1 MASVPFH
8 AAERLHEY
16 VAAPAV
22 GAAVDAEAIDIAMTN
37 SIFHH
42 RNEYRDPHRSTH
54 IILGGPVASDASGG
68 ESERLSVPDWRR
80 PPARYLGAAGNCG
93 SVAAVGNLV
102 PFFSVTNPSEIKL
115 SSSPRPRPSFNHMS
129 GTRMLSASSGTSEN
143 GSDSGGGSPAHMEQ
157 NATDALLAPLLL
169 QKNQESNSLPHPPNP
184 IKREMSTGSPSEIKS
199 EKVGRVSKKS
209 SGSTPKGATRKAV
222 AKVDKRKRS
231 QLDDRVPGSESN
243 APRPTES
250 YAQLAGLAIKAL
262 KMAQVMCT
270 VSTLR
275 IPPPPPP
282 SPNRTTNL
290 QRAGGGGG
298 GGGGKSDYFLCS
310 VVEYLLCARF

>member
-1 MASVPFH
+1 M
-8 AAERLHEY
+8 
-16 VAAPAV
+16 
-22 GAAVDAEAIDIAMTN
+22 DAEAIDIAMTN

-169 QKNQESNSLPHPPNP
+169 QKNQEPISLSPLQTPSKEKCPGDHPAKLNQ
-184 IKREMSTGSPSEIKS
+184 KR
-199 EKVGRVSKKS
+199 
-209 SGSTPKGATRKAV
+209 
-222 AKVDKRKRS
+222 
-231 QLDDRVPGSESN
+231 
-243 APRPTES
+243 
-250 YAQLAGLAIKAL
+250 
-262 KMAQVMCT
+262 
-270 VSTLR
+270 
-275 IPPPPPP
+275 
-282 SPNRTTNL
+282 
-290 QRAGGGGG
+290 
-298 GGGGKSDYFLCS
+298 
-310 VVEYLLCARF
+310 

>member
-1 MASVPFH
+1 
-8 AAERLHEY
+8 
-16 VAAPAV
+16 
-22 GAAVDAEAIDIAMTN
+22 
-37 SIFHH
+37 
-42 RNEYRDPHRSTH
+42 
-54 IILGGPVASDASGG
+54 
-68 ESERLSVPDWRR
+68 
-80 PPARYLGAAGNCG
+80 
-93 SVAAVGNLV
+93 
-102 PFFSVTNPSEIKL
+102 
-115 SSSPRPRPSFNHMS
+115 
-129 GTRMLSASSGTSEN
+129 MLSASSGTSEN
-143 GSDSGGGSPAHMEQ
+143 GSDSGGGSPAHREQ

-169 QKNQESNSLPHPPNP
+169 QKNQEPNSPPHPPNP

-275 IPPPPPP
+275 IAPPHPRLTACTPY
-282 SPNRTTNL
+282 
-290 QRAGGGGG
+290 Q
-298 GGGGKSDYFLCS
+298 
-310 VVEYLLCARF
+310 